1 MNTFLTSYQ
10 KNKGGVSVRS
20 SNPPVIVGN
29 SIAHEVIKE
38 AAADSSG
45 VSNTVVGEGE
55 SFQSS
60 HMGTKDGTFKID
72 VRTKE
77 GFKDLIRW

>member
-10 KNKGGVSVRS
+10 KNKGGISIRS
-20 SNPPVIVGN
+20 SNPPNAVGN

-55 SFQSS
+55 SF
-60 HMGTKDGTFKID
+60 
-72 VRTKE
+72 
-77 GFKDLIRW
+77 